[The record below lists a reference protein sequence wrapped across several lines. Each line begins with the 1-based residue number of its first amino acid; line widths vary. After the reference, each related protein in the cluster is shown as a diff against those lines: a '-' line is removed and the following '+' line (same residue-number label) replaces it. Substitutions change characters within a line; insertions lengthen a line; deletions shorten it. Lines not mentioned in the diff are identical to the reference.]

1 VESPDYYRKK
11 AAELRQ
17 VAEAISVDS
26 IKDEYRKIAAQYET
40 LAQEVERADRL
51 HRERKA

>member
-1 VESPDYYRKK
+1 ME

-17 VAEAISVDS
+17 VAELVSIDS
-26 IKDEYRKIAAQYET
+26 FKDEYRKIAAQYEA
-40 LAQEVERADRL
+40 LAQEVEDADRL